1 MAKLEVALEE
11 IALDITDN
19 NSEGIVEE
27 IIDLELL

>member
-11 IALDITDN
+11 ITLDITDN